1 MADLPTNAAA
11 AAVAKTKE
19 DDSDIEMEGMDMEED
34 EAVADDYDDE
44 ALEDVPGPK
53 TEGEEEDIKV
63 DEHELEE
70 LEEARM
76 ERMDLMAKEL
86 ASKQAAKKE
95 GEGGFDKFQ
104 YLIGQ
109 TETFLIN
116 HTNTI
121 ANTSSPPQKV
131 PWQPTQST
139 KRRAPEENPTASQK
153 QKKTLNYSK
162 LPNPPVAP
170 STSNNNPRYWPII
183 ARCIRISWKD

>member
-76 ERMDLMAKEL
+76 ERMDLMYVVL
-86 ASKQAAKKE
+86 V
-95 GEGGFDKFQ
+95 
-104 YLIGQ
+104 LWCC
-109 TETFLIN
+109 
-116 HTNTI
+116 
-121 ANTSSPPQKV
+121 V
-131 PWQPTQST
+131 
-139 KRRAPEENPTASQK
+139 
-153 QKKTLNYSK
+153 
-162 LPNPPVAP
+162 
-170 STSNNNPRYWPII
+170 
-183 ARCIRISWKD
+183 